1 MRHSATRAL
10 LERKDTVVVASV
22 SCIYGIGS
30 VESYSSMTFKI
41 QKDQDFEM
49 DLIKKL
55 IELQY
60 RRNDAVHVRGTF
72 RNRGD
77 FLEIFPSHLEDKS
90 WRVSFFGDKV
100 ESIDEFDPFLGT
112 ITKSLDEIIIF
123 ANSHYVTPKPSL
135 KKAIDQ
141 IREELKDRI
150 SF

>member
-1 MRHSATRAL
+1 M
-10 LERKDTVVVASV
+10 
-22 SCIYGIGS
+22 
-30 VESYSSMTFKI
+30 
-41 QKDQDFEM
+41 
-49 DLIKKL
+49 
-55 IELQY
+55 
-60 RRNDAVHVRGTF
+60 
-72 RNRGD
+72 
-77 FLEIFPSHLEDKS
+77 EDKS

-150 SF
+150 SFLSPKIF

>member
-1 MRHSATRAL
+1 MKFFPH
-10 LERKDTVVVASV
+10 
-22 SCIYGIGS
+22 IW
-30 VESYSSMTFKI
+30 KI
-41 QKDQDFEM
+41 S
-49 DLIKKL
+49 
-55 IELQY
+55 
-60 RRNDAVHVRGTF
+60 R
-72 RNRGD
+72 
-77 FLEIFPSHLEDKS
+77 
-90 WRVSFFGDKV
+90 RVSFFGDKV